1 LWYISFLFA
10 VLGSWGCFW
19 VGRKLWGLQYANQ
32 KKEADFRYHLV
43 KLRDDPR
50 NKDQAGLTGL
60 FKVLTD
66 NYVVLYK
73 NLKWFGFARST
84 YFQAAIIVP
93 FIVVAPAYFSGAIG
107 FGVLMQI
114 VHAFGV
120 VNTNMSYLL
129 DNYLDI
135 TKLKSVSARLIE
147 LTHALEKEHE
157 KN

>member
-1 LWYISFLFA
+1 MS
-10 VLGSWGCFW
+10 
-19 VGRKLWGLQYANQ
+19 
-32 KKEADFRYHLV
+32 
-43 KLRDDPR
+43 
-50 NKDQAGLTGL
+50 GL

-66 NYVVLYK
+66 NYIVLYN
-73 NLKWFGFARST
+73 NLKYFGFARST